1 MGEVLQSGSIVAV
14 GHAIGHRNG
23 VMLDTVMG
31 FIAE

>member
-14 GHAIGHRNG
+14 CHAIGHRNG
-23 VMLDTVMG
+23 VVLDTVIA